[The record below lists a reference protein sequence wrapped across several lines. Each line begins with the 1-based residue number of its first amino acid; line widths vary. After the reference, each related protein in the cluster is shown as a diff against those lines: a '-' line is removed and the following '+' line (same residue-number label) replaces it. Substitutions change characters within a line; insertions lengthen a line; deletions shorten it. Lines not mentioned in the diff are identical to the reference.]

1 MFLHIPFFS
10 FLLDYF
16 AMDIS
21 EIRKANLLE
30 LIKTEANGSQKIFA
44 ELVGTSPAYLSQ
56 ILNSTVGRNG
66 KPASVGAALARKT
79 EKAFDLEHGWM
90 DMYQSHDSFK
100 RAVAINMHRAED
112 LNSQYFD
119 NNVDL
124 SQKIELLGRRVP
136 VISWVQAGSMTNVE
150 TVIRDTEIDEWLP
163 PNEDCG
169 KNGYGLRVVGN
180 SMSPS
185 FIPGDRIYINP
196 DIQTFALQTG
206 DLVIVSCFGE
216 TEATFKKLIIEGNN
230 KYLQPLNPNWP
241 EQIIKLTEDCRLV
254 GKVVGL
260 YRKI

>member
-1 MFLHIPFFS
+1 MFSHIPFFS
-10 FLLDYF
+10 FLLDYLD
-16 AMDIS
+16 MDIS

-30 LIKTEANGSQKIFA
+30 LIELKANGSQKDFA
-44 ELVGTSPAYLSQ
+44 LAVPTAPAYISQ
-56 ILNSTVGRNG
+56 IINGTIGRNG
-66 KPASVGAALARKT
+66 KPAVVGTAMARKI
-79 EKAFDLEHGWM
+79 EKSFDLPHGYM
-90 DMYQSHDSFK
+90 DTLQNSSGGK
-100 RAVAINMHRAED
+100 SGAEKV
-112 LNSQYFD
+112 QFD

-124 SQKIELLGRRVP
+124 SKKIELLGRRVP
-136 VISWVQAGSMTNVE
+136 VISWVQAGSMTSVE
-150 TVIRDTEIDEWLP
+150 TVVRDTEIDEWLP

-169 KNGYGLRVVGN
+169 KNGYGLKVVGN

-196 DIQTFALQTG
+196 DIQTFDLQTD

-216 TEATFKKLIIEGNN
+216 SEATFKKLIIEGNN

-241 EQIIKLTEDCRLV
+241 DQIIKLTEDCKLV